1 MAEMITRTVKVTIE
15 KEIKVS
21 FSADLGTPE
30 SIAEWCKGLW
40 EIEGV
45 DDIAKYAAEQAA
57 QGADGCNLDGIGRLG
72 TEYTWFGSKEVKA
85 DTVFEVLDDHIE
97 SEIIKGKEG

>member
-21 FSADLGTPE
+21 FSAELGTPE
-30 SIAEWCKGLW
+30 SIAQWCKGLW

-57 QGADGCNLDGIGRLG
+57 QGAAGCNLDGIGRLG
-72 TEYTWFGSKEVKA
+72 TEHTWFGSKEVKA
-85 DTVFEVLDDHIE
+85 DTLFEVLDDCVE
-97 SEIIKGKEG
+97 SEIISVEG